1 LTTQDVDGLLVMAPD
16 DGQADGSTGAPHV
29 IHADDAPL
37 DLDKVGQDIRESLA
51 DLQEQA
57 HLGPGALLVVGGS
70 TSEVVGKRIGTATSL
85 AVGEV
90 IAREVIGFAGRV
102 GCDVA
107 FQCCEHLN
115 RALVVRKSIAAK
127 RGLQEVM
134 ARPVPG
140 AGGAM
145 AASAYLQL
153 QDACLV
159 ESVSADAGIDIGD
172 TLIGM
177 HLKRVVVPVRGRRR
191 EIGQAHLTMAR
202 TRPPLIGGSRA
213 VYDEEV
219 FRERLRVRD
228 GAAKLDR

>member
-1 LTTQDVDGLLVMAPD
+1 MTGRDAPDVDAQV
-16 DGQADGSTGAPHV
+16 
-29 IHADDAPL
+29 
-37 DLDKVGQDIRESLA
+37 DLEKVAAALRESLA

-57 HLGPGALLVVGGS
+57 HLGPGGLLVVGAS
-70 TSEVVGKRIGTATSL
+70 TSEVVGKPIGTATSL

-90 IAREVIGFAGRV
+90 IAREVIQFSRNV
-102 GCDVA
+102 GCDIA

-115 RALVVRKSIAAK
+115 RALVVTKSIVAK
-127 RGLQEVM
+127 RGLLEVM

-159 ESVSADAGIDIGD
+159 ESISADAGMDIGD

-191 EIGQAHLTMAR
+191 DIGQAHLTMAR

-213 VYDEEV
+213 VYDEKV
-219 FRERLRVRD
+219 FRERL
-228 GAAKLDR
+228 GLT